1 MNRLQTSKKAAT
13 TKSSYSWQDLIP
25 SPPPSSLGAA
35 LAERPHRPSAC
46 PLSTF
51 LPTNYEP
58 GYAYPLVVWLHDA
71 GASERQLPQVMRHLS
86 TQNFVSVAP
95 RGTRESD
102 YDANVYDW
110 PQSTSSVGDADD
122 AVTDAIDFMIDR
134 FSIHKERVF
143 LVGHGDGGSMAM
155 RLAMQRP
162 EQFAGVASLNGGL
175 PHGGRPLRSIKHLRR
190 LPFLLAS
197 SREYPYYPESHVCQ
211 DLRLLHSAGC
221 SVSLRQYPGADDL
234 TTNMLADV
242 NCWLMERV
250 CGS

>member
-1 MNRLQTSKKAAT
+1 
-13 TKSSYSWQDLIP
+13 
-25 SPPPSSLGAA
+25 
-35 LAERPHRPSAC
+35 
-46 PLSTF
+46 
-51 LPTNYEP
+51 
-58 GYAYPLVVWLHDA
+58 
-71 GASERQLPQVMRHLS
+71 MRHLS
-86 TQNFVSVAP
+86 TQNFVAVAP
-95 RGTRESD
+95 RGTRESH
-102 YDANVYDW
+102 YDAGIYDW
-110 PQSTSSVGDADD
+110 PQSTGSVGDADD

-134 FSIHKERVF
+134 FSIHKQRIF

-175 PHGGRPLRSIKHLRR
+175 PQGGRPLRSIKRLRS

-197 SREYPYYPESHVCQ
+197 SREYAYYPEPQVCQ

-221 SVSLRQYPGADDL
+221 SVSLRQYPGEDDL

-242 NCWLMERV
+242 NSWTMERV